1 VPNVHHTLPS
11 GTVVGVSNAGNSL
24 SRRLVVM
31 CQPFEFGGAFDPDP
45 LTTGAFDVRLLTVDL
60 VIPDSDRA
68 TDERP
73 AVTSEQHAALIV
85 EYMQEVVRTAKTL
98 SGFDYEHIGV
108 IGWGTGCITATELGE
123 THPAIIDKMVLVQPG
138 AALRASELAEILPG
152 QPAGLDGRIGRALK
166 ERTIEPAPALI
177 TTPRD
182 DSANRAPTATQLPH
196 DATLR
201 ITEPDRD
208 PLGVLVAHWPT
219 VLSHVESRG
228 E

>member
-1 VPNVHHTLPS
+1 MPNVHHTLPS

-123 THPAIIDKMVLVQPG
+123 THPAIIDKMVLVQPL
-138 AALRASELAEILPG
+138 AARQDDPAPQRQRLRRLRPPHPPCKLLPLLTGELQRGLRASSA
-152 QPAGLDGRIGRALK
+152 RH
-166 ERTIEPAPALI
+166 APFY
-177 TTPRD
+177 
-182 DSANRAPTATQLPH
+182 N
-196 DATLR
+196 
-201 ITEPDRD
+201 
-208 PLGVLVAHWPT
+208 
-219 VLSHVESRG
+219 
-228 E
+228 